1 MVNRHSPADDGRSIE
16 AKPMK
21 LRLKDIR
28 RKSNI
33 DRFVIESVDLSLY
46 IAFVQING
54 EEHLI
59 ADNTGKP
66 LKTTNLLSMQRQ
78 IKQFGKVEA
87 ILRQR
92 SAYDEMVGK
101 GASSS
106 GDNTMELSL
115 GDQPLPEWL
124 N

>member
-1 MVNRHSPADDGRSIE
+1 
-16 AKPMK
+16 MK
-21 LRLKDIR
+21 LTLKEIKR
-28 RKSNI
+28 TPNI

-59 ADNTGKP
+59 ADNKGKP

-78 IKQFGKVEA
+78 IKQFGQIEVV
-87 ILRQR
+87 LRQR
-92 SAYDEMVGK
+92 SAYDEMVGR
-101 GASSS
+101 GAQQM

-115 GDQPLPEWL
+115 GNQPLPEWL

>member
-1 MVNRHSPADDGRSIE
+1 MKKIGSLRSE
-16 AKPMK
+16 TMK
-21 LRLKDIR
+21 LRVKEIR

-33 DRFVIESVDLSLY
+33 DRFVIESVELSLY

-66 LKTTNLLSMQRQ
+66 LKTNNLLSMQRQ
-78 IKQFGKVEA
+78 IKQFGRVETV
-87 ILRQR
+87 LRQR

-101 GASSS
+101 GAPLSC
-106 GDNTMELSL
+106 DNTMELPL
-115 GDQPLPEWL
+115 GDQPLPVWL

>member
-1 MVNRHSPADDGRSIE
+1 MLTPRWYVEGAAVFMETWMAGGIGR
-16 AKPMK
+16 A
-21 LRLKDIR
+21 
-28 RKSNI
+28 
-33 DRFVIESVDLSLY
+33 
-46 IAFVQING
+46 Q
-54 EEHLI
+54 
-59 ADNTGKP
+59 
-66 LKTTNLLSMQRQ
+66 
-78 IKQFGKVEA
+78 
-87 ILRQR
+87 

>member
-1 MVNRHSPADDGRSIE
+1 MKVKLKELKQKKNIE
-16 AKPMK
+16 
-21 LRLKDIR
+21 
-28 RKSNI
+28 
-33 DRFVIESVDLSLY
+33 RFVIESVDLSLY

-78 IKQFGKVEA
+78 IKQFGQIEA
-87 ILRQR
+87 VLRQR
-92 SAYDEMVGK
+92 SAYDEMVGR
-101 GASSS
+101 GAKQV
-106 GDNTMELSL
+106 GDNMMELSL
-115 GDQPLPEWL
+115 GSQPLPEWL

>member
-1 MVNRHSPADDGRSIE
+1 MVVVYD
-16 AKPMK
+16 
-21 LRLKDIR
+21 
-28 RKSNI
+28 
-33 DRFVIESVDLSLY
+33 
-46 IAFVQING
+46 
-54 EEHLI
+54 
-59 ADNTGKP
+59 
-66 LKTTNLLSMQRQ
+66 
-78 IKQFGKVEA
+78 VEA
-87 ILRQR
+87 LKPSSAAGDIKAVLEVTG

>member
-1 MVNRHSPADDGRSIE
+1 
-16 AKPMK
+16 MK
-21 LRLKDIR
+21 LKLIEIYN
-28 RKSNI
+28 KSNI

-78 IKQFGKVEA
+78 IKQFGQIE
-87 ILRQR
+87 QSCD
-92 SAYDEMVGK
+92 SA
-101 GASSS
+101 AP
-106 GDNTMELSL
+106 TMRWWGVVPSR
-115 GDQPLPEWL
+115 
-124 N
+124 

>member
-1 MVNRHSPADDGRSIE
+1 MRRPV
-16 AKPMK
+16 K
-21 LRLKDIR
+21 LKLKEIK

-46 IAFVQING
+46 IAFVQIDG

-78 IKQFGKVEA
+78 IKPFGQIEA
-87 ILRQR
+87 VLRQR
-92 SAYDEMVGK
+92 SAYDEMVGR
-101 GASSS
+101 GAQQI

-115 GDQPLPEWL
+115 GNQPLPEWL

>member
-1 MVNRHSPADDGRSIE
+1 
-16 AKPMK
+16 MK
-21 LRLKDIR
+21 LRLKDIKR
-28 RKSNI
+28 QSKI
-33 DRFVIESVDLSLY
+33 DRFIIESVDLSLY
-46 IAFVQING
+46 IAFVQIEG

-59 ADNTGKP
+59 ADNAGKP

-78 IKQFGKVEA
+78 IKQFGQVEA

-92 SAYDEMVGK
+92 SAYDEMVGR
-101 GASSS
+101 AHAA